1 MAYRGVLAIGLDGT
15 LVHRGLVILKSDQM
29 ALRAARDAGLLP
41 VVATG
46 RRVATSRRFAR
57 DLGLG
62 DCPLIACDGALVLD
76 PDGGEPW
83 RAVEMSLRSVVRVAE
98 LCRSHG
104 VSVGF
109 STQIGLYVQAGAVA
123 LHPWRH
129 IWRRGALRSPGRL
142 RRALWDLSER
152 RQVIGRFDPQ
162 ASPPVYKIDL
172 FGPGS
177 AEAREWLEGEIEGLH
192 ETAPVG
198 PLELVAAGVDKA
210 SGLEVVLE
218 RVGLTWRQVIAIGND
233 WNDRQMIE
241 RAGFGVAM
249 ADAPRPVREVA
260 RYVTGAVREGG
271 AGAAIEAYLGI
282 LSP

>member
-1 MAYRGVLAIGLDGT
+1 MLAIDLDGT
-15 LVHRGLVILKSDQM
+15 LVHRGLVILRSDLQ
-29 ALRAARDAGLLP
+29 ALRLAREAGLLP

-62 DCPLIACDGALVLD
+62 DCPLITCDGALVLD
-76 PDGGEPW
+76 PDGLAPW
-83 RAVEMSLRSVVRVAE
+83 RAVAVPRREVARVAE

-109 STQIGLYVQAGAVA
+109 STRHGLYVQAGAVA

-129 IWRRGALRSPGRL
+129 LWRRGALRSPGRL

-152 RQVIGRFDPQ
+152 RLVRDRFDP
-162 ASPPVYKIDL
+162 ADAPTVYKIDL
-172 FGPGS
+172 FGPGA
-177 AEAREWLEGEIEGLH
+177 AEARRWLAGEIEGVQ
-192 ETAPVG
+192 ETAPLG
-198 PLELVAAGVDKA
+198 PLELVASGVDKA
-210 SGLEVVLE
+210 SAVDVVLA
-218 RVGLTWRQVIAIGND
+218 RLGLDWSKVVAIGND
-233 WNDRQMIE
+233 WNDREMIA

-260 RYVTGAVREGG
+260 RYVTGDVREGG
-271 AGAAIEAYLGI
+271 AGAAIETYLG
-282 LSP
+282 LLAP